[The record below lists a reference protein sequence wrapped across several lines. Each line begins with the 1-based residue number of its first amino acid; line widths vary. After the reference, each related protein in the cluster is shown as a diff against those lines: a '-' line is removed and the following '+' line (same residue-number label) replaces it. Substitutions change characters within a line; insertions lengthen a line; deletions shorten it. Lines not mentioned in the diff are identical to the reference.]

1 MKYFECTIKK
11 IDLLKFMK
19 GNLNDYML
27 TEEDDEYQERYDF
40 YTSASYSIK
49 PNKFKGNPSSAS
61 LHIDREDSSVLLLG
75 GTREEQL
82 DLFDKFNKST
92 INKQLAIAAFKTVY
106 EIASHYK
113 FYDKNNVENI
123 IEKLDKWLE
132 EPHRFQGQIE
142 VGLKYGLIGKMTTGR
157 SKAITGQLYVS
168 ENYYMANDL
177 TILTCHKLEFPMK
190 GLFKLTVS
198 ILHNHNGQTMM
209 YLTKTENGE
218 NQDVTNPAV
227 FKDALNARFLNRYQ
241 AAVKKWLNEDNVDYS
256 QDYLVLLEMM
266 KI

>member
-27 TEEDDEYQERYDF
+27 TEEDEEYQERYDF

-61 LHIDREDSSVLLLG
+61 LHIDREDSLLLLLG
-75 GTREEQL
+75 GTRNEQM

-92 INKQLAIAAFKTVY
+92 INKQLVIDAFKTVY

-190 GLFKLTVS
+190 GLFKLTIS
-198 ILHNHNGQTMM
+198 ILHDSKDQTTM
-209 YLTKTENGE
+209 YLTKSENGE
-218 NQDVTNPAV
+218 NEDVTNAEV
-227 FKDALNARFLNRYQ
+227 FKATLTARFLDRYQ
-241 AAVKKWLNEDNVDYS
+241 AAVKKWLNQDKVEYHE
-256 QDYLVLLEMM
+256 DYLLLLEMM

>member
-11 IDLLKFMK
+11 IDLIKFMK

-27 TEEDDEYQERYDF
+27 TEEDEEYQERYDF

-61 LHIDREDSSVLLLG
+61 LHIDREDSLVLLLG
-75 GTREEQL
+75 GTIDEQL

-92 INKQLAIAAFKTVY
+92 INKQLVIAAFKTVY

-177 TILTCHKLEFPMK
+177 TILACHKLEFPMK

-198 ILHNHNGQTMM
+198 ILHNHNGQTMI

-218 NQDVTNPAV
+218 HQDVTNPDV

-256 QDYLVLLEMM
+256 EDYLILLEMM